1 MNIYLYK
8 PPGMTRRQADVL
20 ELQRNSGN
28 KHKASRNIETAFSA
42 LCLVEEKYRYVMMKM
57 QESMQK
63 GLP

>member
-20 ELQRNSGN
+20 ELQGNPGN
-28 KHKASRNIETAFSA
+28 KHEASRNIETAFSA
-42 LCLVEEKYRYVMMKM
+42 SRLVEEKCRYVVMKM

-63 GLP
+63 GLL